1 MMSSKLQASRR
12 CRTQERSV
20 FLGAT
25 LSRSLHESRE
35 SEAVGY
41 TKPSG
46 LKNPRFSKSGSSQL
60 FFFFCFRL
68 IRRTGVL
75 ISFLTN
81 FMYCVHPS
89 FSDVMSCLLIFFNC
103 FLLVLPF
110 IMSHSGRS
118 L

>member
-46 LKNPRFSKSGSSQL
+46 LKNPRFSKSGSSQ
-60 FFFFCFRL
+60 
-68 IRRTGVL
+68 I
-75 ISFLTN
+75 
-81 FMYCVHPS
+81 
-89 FSDVMSCLLIFFNC
+89 
-103 FLLVLPF
+103 
-110 IMSHSGRS
+110 
-118 L
+118 

>member
-46 LKNPRFSKSGSSQL
+46 LKNPRFSKSGSSQSLLSSL
-60 FFFFCFRL
+60 FLYR
-68 IRRTGVL
+68 
-75 ISFLTN
+75 
-81 FMYCVHPS
+81 PS
-89 FSDVMSCLLIFFNC
+89 QTASAKN
-103 FLLVLPF
+103 
-110 IMSHSGRS
+110 G
-118 L
+118 

>member
-46 LKNPRFSKSGSSQL
+46 LKNPRFSKSGSSQAPQML
-60 FFFFCFRL
+60 AL
-68 IRRTGVL
+68 DVL
-75 ISFLTN
+75 KVF
-81 FMYCVHPS
+81 
-89 FSDVMSCLLIFFNC
+89 
-103 FLLVLPF
+103 
-110 IMSHSGRS
+110 RS

>member
-46 LKNPRFSKSGSSQL
+46 LKNPRFSKSGSSQSV
-60 FFFFCFRL
+60 FTCG
-68 IRRTGVL
+68 IKAAASVEVPVDP
-75 ISFLTN
+75 IAS
-81 FMYCVHPS
+81 S
-89 FSDVMSCLLIFFNC
+89 A
-103 FLLVLPF
+103 
-110 IMSHSGRS
+110 
-118 L
+118 